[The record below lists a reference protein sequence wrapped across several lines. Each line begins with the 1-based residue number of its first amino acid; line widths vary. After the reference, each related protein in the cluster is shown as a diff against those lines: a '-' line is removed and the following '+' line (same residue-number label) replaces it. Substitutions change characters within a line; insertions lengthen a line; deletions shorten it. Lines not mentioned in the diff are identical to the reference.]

1 MTLHDV
7 VLLESFPVQI
17 HQQASAQT
25 RAQLQAMPHK
35 HRDGPPAPGHA
46 HWAGGFAHCCPSPP
60 AHAPSVRMVL
70 P

>member
-7 VLLESFPVQI
+7 VVLESFPVQI

-35 HRDGPPAPGHA
+35 HRDGPPAPGQMH
-46 HWAGGFAHCCPSPP
+46 
-60 AHAPSVRMVL
+60 
-70 P
+70 